1 MIVTINSPFI
11 PSFFNQKLVD
21 GNSKV
26 GYLKRA
32 KFTHMF
38 IGHES
43 YQVKYKGIIVKI
55 IERKK
60 ILGKRVWDLI
70 NVKEGTKKHIGS
82 LKMLSSTKDTLSK
95 FYTAFQLKI
104 NEDLFSINKPMMKRS
119 YCELLNDEG
128 KKVATHLK
136 QNLLKL
142 TRYIQLEGSSDSMLE
157 SAVFI
162 LTLAMIT
169 SVA

>member
-1 MIVTINSPFI
+1 MIVAINSPLKLSLFK
-11 PSFFNQKLVD
+11 QKLVEE
-21 GNSKV
+21 NNKV

-38 IGHES
+38 IGHQS
-43 YQVKYKGIIVKI
+43 YQVRYKGNTVKL

-60 ILGKRVWDLI
+60 IIGKRVWDLI
-70 NVKEGTKKHIGS
+70 KVGEGTKKNIGS

-95 FYTAFQLKI
+95 FHTEFQLKI
-104 NEDLFSINKPMMKRS
+104 NGNLFSINKPMMKRN
-119 YCELLNDEG
+119 YCELLNDENE
-128 KKVATHLK
+128 KVAIHLK

-142 TRYIQLEGSSDSMLE
+142 KRYIQLKSSSYSTLE
-157 SAVFI
+157 NAVFI
-162 LTLAMIT
+162 VTLAIIT